1 MADKNSPRRA
11 GSIVQWNGKNGQKS
25 TGYYLGMGYDGDLN
39 TGVRTYAIIVKDID
53 GRVLQL
59 PYSIIQFV
67 KDDTG
72 QQP

>member
-1 MADKNSPRRA
+1 MADEGIPRKSGAVVRWA
-11 GSIVQWNGKNGQKS
+11 QKNGNTS
-25 TGYYLGMGYDGDLN
+25 TGYYLGMGYDGNLN
-39 TGVRTYAIIVKDID
+39 TGIKTYAIVIKDID

>member
-11 GSIVQWNGKNGQKS
+11 GSVVQWRGKNGQTS

-53 GRVLQL
+53 GRLLQL